1 MIALCP
7 NPYRDLRCETSR
19 RAAAL
24 LRDAGFES
32 VICPM
37 YNGEDDGSV
46 PAGLPTGVLT
56 EAAADCSLAVVIG
69 GDGTILEAVR
79 QLRGASV
86 PILGVNLGT
95 KGFMTTLE
103 QDELELIVKAAR
115 GEYKLSRR
123 MMLRVELRRG
133 GEIIFC
139 DHALNDAVVHGY
151 GECVKITAWCEG
163 DRMTGFTGDGVIL
176 STPTGSTGYS
186 MSAGGP
192 IVEPDAENIILSP
205 ICAHVMGAR
214 SYVLDPSRVVKIL
227 TELQHGRRAYL
238 SVDGAPGV
246 DLQSGDE
253 LVVMRA
259 EHATLMVDMERKSF
273 YELAFEKLT

>member
-1 MIALCP
+1 MIAICP
-7 NPYRDLRCETSR
+7 NPYRDLQCETSR
-19 RAAAL
+19 RLAAMLSAE
-24 LRDAGFES
+24 GYES
-32 VICPM
+32 LICPL
-37 YNGEDDGSV
+37 YSGEDDGAIPADLSV
-46 PAGLPTGVLT
+46 GKLSEETGRCT
-56 EAAADCSLAVVIG
+56 LAVVIG

-79 QLRGASV
+79 ELHGATV

-95 KGFMTTLE
+95 KGFMTALE
-103 QDELELIVKAAR
+103 QDELELIIKAAR
-115 GEYKLSRR
+115 GDYKLSRR

-133 GEIIFC
+133 GKTICC
-139 DHALNDAVVHGY
+139 DRALNDAVIHGY

-205 ICAHVMGAR
+205 ICAHVMGVR
-214 SYVLDPSRVVKIL
+214 SFVLDPSRIVTIR

-238 SVDGAPGV
+238 SVDGAPGIDV
-246 DLQSGDE
+246 QSGDE
-253 LVVMRA
+253 LVVSRA
-259 EHATLMVDMERKSF
+259 GHAVLMVDMGRKSF